1 MSNGL
6 RKIVYMIRVGFVID
20 FDENWLGGVNYFRNL
35 INAIYQLENRDL
47 EIVIF
52 TGKKTSQKIFE
63 GFPPSVEII
72 RSSIFDRMSL
82 LWIIRKLL
90 HRLFSR
96 SDLTELLLSKFNID
110 VLSHSSHLGKRS
122 KIPAIGW
129 IPDFQHL
136 HLPSFFT
143 AKELYSR
150 NDEFG
155 KLCKYCSKLI
165 LSSYSALDDLAG
177 FDSNAVNKAAVL
189 QFCID
194 PDNLK
199 LDLREQG
206 ELEELYQF
214 SGKYFLLPNQF
225 WAHKN
230 HKLVIEALSYLK
242 SRGDKVLVLATGNIN
257 DYRQP
262 HHYQQLMQMIKDL
275 GVEDS
280 FKILGLIPLSDL
292 VALMKNAAGII
303 NPSLFEGWSTTV
315 EEAKLMGKNI
325 LLSDISVHREQNPLN
340 SYYFHTS
347 EPLALASNLKKVWI
361 NDMGE
366 PPSFE
371 YLYQTAKKNYLAFAD
386 NYQKIVFEVVQSE

>member
-1 MSNGL
+1 
-6 RKIVYMIRVGFVID
+6 MIRVGFVID

-262 HHYQQLMQMIKDL
+262 HHYEQLVQMIKDL
-275 GVEDS
+275 DVEDS
-280 FKILGLIPLSDL
+280 FKVLGLIPLSDL
-292 VALMKNAAGII
+292 VALMKNAAGVI